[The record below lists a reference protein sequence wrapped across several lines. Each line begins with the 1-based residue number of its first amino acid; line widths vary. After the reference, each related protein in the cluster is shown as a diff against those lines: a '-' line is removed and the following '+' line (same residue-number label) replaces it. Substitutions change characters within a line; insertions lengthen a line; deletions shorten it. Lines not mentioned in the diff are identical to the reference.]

1 MLTYES
7 IVIGQHVEVFYNDKI
22 VYGTVLYK
30 GPIVGRRGMW
40 LGIDLANQVGDN
52 DGTLKG
58 RVYFRTPPNYGIFT
72 TIDNIRLAS
81 DFTRRRRSVYRTV
94 NKKSIVEEELFG
106 NTDPLTLPPPSTNA
120 SISNSKVTFS
130 LKNPH
135 ERPQSS
141 IFNENE
147 KRYPLPQTLAK
158 EYDYK
163 IRKQRAREKTKLKQ
177 IDTTEFTFAPAPSI
191 PPIFMPPTEVDRA
204 KRTGFV
210 GMSIPRYTVV
220 YDQYDFLE

>member
-40 LGIDLANQVGDN
+40 LGIDLANQDGDN

-141 IFNENE
+141 IFYENE